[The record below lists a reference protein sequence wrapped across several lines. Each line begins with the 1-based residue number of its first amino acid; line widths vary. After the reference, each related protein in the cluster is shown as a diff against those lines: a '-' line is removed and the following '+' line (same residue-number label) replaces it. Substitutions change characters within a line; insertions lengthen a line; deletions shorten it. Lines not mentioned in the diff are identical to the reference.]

1 MKCLY
6 CSKEMRSGGVKVIDA
21 MLNMFNSVV
30 WYPEEELEKKIK
42 KIMLI
47 LNLKEKDTIVMNV

>member
-1 MKCLY
+1 MKCPY

-42 KIMLI
+42 KLC
-47 LNLKEKDTIVMNV
+47 